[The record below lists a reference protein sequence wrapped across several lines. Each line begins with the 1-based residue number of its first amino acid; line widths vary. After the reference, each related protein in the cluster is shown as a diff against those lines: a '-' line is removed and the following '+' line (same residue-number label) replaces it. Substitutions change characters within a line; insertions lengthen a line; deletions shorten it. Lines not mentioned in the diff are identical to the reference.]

1 MCFKNICIR
10 VLWTRVVLAFN
21 KRVKRNPIFC
31 DRRVVMYHAHIF
43 RAGIK
48 CWHCASQIFF
58 KSYFFLTGLVEEVTI
73 DKSLSSR
80 QQKEQLVAMTP
91 STSHKAKLVRLADK
105 LYNMR
110 DKLHN
115 PRDPSRGN
123 VQDYFEWS
131 AKVVKGLRGTN
142 ALLEKEVDN
151 LLMERNVYDLSV

>member
-1 MCFKNICIR
+1 M
-10 VLWTRVVLAFN
+10 
-21 KRVKRNPIFC
+21 
-31 DRRVVMYHAHIF
+31 
-43 RAGIK
+43 
-48 CWHCASQIFF
+48 
-58 KSYFFLTGLVEEVTI
+58 TI
-73 DKSLSSR
+73 DKTLSSR

-115 PRDPSRGN
+115 PRDPSKGN

-151 LLMERNVYDLSV
+151 LLKERNVYDLSV